1 MSSPDLGSQSGN
13 TTGPSRRTPYL
24 TVRAI
29 LHDLDYMAWV
39 HDHFPR
45 APRKSDADFKSDAE
59 FLSGL
64 EQIAL
69 EDLHADDR
77 SCSICFDPYVAPSEG
92 EPSENRERAV
102 KLPCGH
108 VIGQS
113 CLSTLLHESHNCPMC
128 RSDFFNR
135 TPPESEFM
143 VEHDMLSPPG
153 NSRNEEIHRRFIHIL
168 RSHFRYPDDTINQIV
183 RNTGY
188 RPANDSIIE
197 EGSTAHNQES
207 RASGQPSASSPTL
220 DNLGQDD

>member
-13 TTGPSRRTPYL
+13 TTETSRRTPDL
-24 TVRAI
+24 FIRAL

-39 HDHFPR
+39 QDHFPR
-45 APRKSDADFKSDAE
+45 PPRKSDAE

-77 SCSICFDPYVAPSEG
+77 FCPICLDPYVAPSEG
-92 EPSENRERAV
+92 EPSENEERPV

-108 VIGQS
+108 VFGQS
-113 CLSTLLHESHNCPMC
+113 CVSTLRHESYKCPMC
-128 RSDFFNR
+128 RSMSLDR
-135 TPPESEFM
+135 TPLM
-143 VEHDMLSPPG
+143 VEYDGVSPPR
-153 NSRNEEIHRRFIHIL
+153 NSRNEELHRRFLHL
-168 RSHFRYPDDTINQIV
+168 LQTYFRYSNDFINTIVWNTGHR
-183 RNTGY
+183 RNTGH
-188 RPANDSIIE
+188 RPTNDSIIE

-207 RASGQPSASSPTL
+207 RASGQPSPSSPTP